1 VPNNC
6 TNNSH
11 KQTKKSARRVNV
23 KSMAYRLGVKERAL
37 RYWLRVQYGRRRKP
51 WLWTGRRAEQVI
63 AAYQEDR
70 R

>member
-1 VPNNC
+1 
-6 TNNSH
+6 
-11 KQTKKSARRVNV
+11 
-23 KSMAYRLGVKERAL
+23 MAYRLGVKERAL